1 MEPLR
6 TAVIAAAASYV
17 GSVLVV
23 LLGACTDVRLTPI
36 AGPGHVLPADPPTI
50 DSTGSIWGYV
60 VDSSGICLTNITVEI
75 VSGPGTGR
83 QMVQAVPCD
92 AWAYGNGFWFNNL
105 PLGVTVTVRAKR
117 PGYKPQDVDVL
128 VRNSGYADLIELLPE

>member
-1 MEPLR
+1 MRKLFSGP
-6 TAVIAAAASYV
+6 AVA

-23 LLGACTDVRLTPI
+23 LLGACTDERLNPI
-36 AGPGHVLPADPPTI
+36 AGPGLEPPADPPRI
-50 DSTGSIWGYV
+50 EATGSIWGYV
-60 VDSSGICLTNITVEI
+60 VDSSGICLTTVTVEI

-105 PLGVTVTVRAKR
+105 PLGITVTVRAKR
-117 PGYKPQDVDVL
+117 PGYKPQDLNVV
-128 VRNSGYADLIELLPE
+128 VRNAGYADLIELLPE